1 MPNQGASWRERRTH
15 DAAGQ
20 VRRLAERQAAE
31 TAQARVL
38 IAGFLEAA
46 EHAGITPEPLFARG
60 YGNRGRYRTGLT
72 GWYLRVNE
80 SAALDTEG
88 NFYVMTVAGGLRT
101 KLFGA
106 TPEPSD
112 PPLILGKG
120 ARDGESIDLQEAL
133 ERVLARRTQ
142 PS

>member
-1 MPNQGASWRERRTH
+1 RPRTLRRSRTPPLRTACPVTPRVRRRTRPSSLLLTPRRPRSPPTSATTTRPAPRTADRVPNQGASWRERRTH

-60 YGNRGRYRTGLT
+60 YGNRGRYR
-72 GWYLRVNE
+72 
-80 SAALDTEG
+80 
-88 NFYVMTVAGGLRT
+88 
-101 KLFGA
+101 
-106 TPEPSD
+106 
-112 PPLILGKG
+112 
-120 ARDGESIDLQEAL
+120 
-133 ERVLARRTQ
+133 
-142 PS
+142 